1 MYNNNI
7 KEEYLSKLNSVSEY
21 MLRNLFSKS
30 ELYEDGK
37 GKDICDFI
45 EDEIIEFLHGLF
57 STSSVT
63 LLSYVSMLRMYTQ
76 WCCDNNI
83 NADHINHFDMITVD
97 MVNSCVNKMIMESK
111 YITLED
117 LENVMEDIVNVC
129 DKALIYALFYGICG
143 ENCVELTNIT
153 TNDINF
159 TTQEIKL
166 CTGRT
171 IKVPAKLCYLLG
183 QSCNTYDY
191 ILTTAS
197 NFSSLPLDQTDET
210 SFKRRANARFSTQE
224 RARLRV
230 VARLSKL
237 RDYTG
242 SIALSIDRL
251 KNSGMIYHMKKTM
264 EEKGISKDDIF
275 NSSEML
281 EIQKYYNC
289 QHVKPFTLKARYKD
303 FL

>member
-7 KEEYLSKLNSVSEY
+7 KEEYLSKLNTGSEY
-21 MLRNLFSKS
+21 MLRNIFNKS
-30 ELYEDGK
+30 ESYEEEK

-57 STSSVT
+57 SSSSVT
-63 LLSYVSMLRMYTQ
+63 LLSYVSMLRTYTQ

-97 MVNSCVNKMIMESK
+97 MVNSCINKMIMKSK
-111 YITLED
+111 YISLEE
-117 LENVMEDIVNVC
+117 LEIVMEDIVNVC

-143 ENCVELTNIT
+143 ESCIELTNIT

-171 IKVPAKLCYLLG
+171 IKAPAKLCYLLG

-191 ILTTAS
+191 ILTTS
-197 NFSSLPLDQTDET
+197 SHLSSLPFDQADET
-210 SFKRRANARFSTQE
+210 SFKKRANARFSTQE
-224 RARLRV
+224 RAKLRV
-230 VARLSKL
+230 VARLGKL
-237 RDYTG
+237 REYTG
-242 SIALSIDRL
+242 NIALSIDRL
-251 KNSGMIYHMKKTM
+251 KNSGMIHHMETVM
-264 EEKGISKDDIF
+264 REKGISKEDIF
-275 NSSEML
+275 NSQEMK

-289 QHVKPFTLKARYKD
+289 EHVKPFTLKARYKD

>member
-7 KEEYLSKLNSVSEY
+7 KEEYLSKLNTSSEY
-21 MLRNLFSKS
+21 MLRNIFNKS
-30 ELYEDGK
+30 ESYEEGK

-45 EDEIIEFLHGLF
+45 ENEIIEFLHGLF
-57 STSSVT
+57 SSSSVT
-63 LLSYVSMLRMYTQ
+63 LLSYVSMLRTYTQ

-97 MVNSCVNKMIMESK
+97 MVNSCINKMIMESK
-111 YITLED
+111 YISLEE
-117 LENVMEDIVNVC
+117 LENTMEDIVNVC

-143 ENCVELTNIT
+143 EDCIELTNIT

-171 IKVPAKLCYLLG
+171 IKAPAKLCYLLG

-191 ILTTAS
+191 ILTRS
-197 NFSSLPLDQTDET
+197 SHLSSLPFDQADET
-210 SFKRRANARFSTQE
+210 SFKKRANARFSTQE
-224 RARLRV
+224 RAKLRV
-230 VARLSKL
+230 VARLGKL
-237 RDYTG
+237 REYTG
-242 SIALSIDRL
+242 NIALSIDRL
-251 KNSGMIYHMKKTM
+251 KNSGMIHHMETVM
-264 EEKGISKDDIF
+264 REKEISKEDIF
-275 NSSEML
+275 NSQEMK

-289 QHVKPFTLKARYKD
+289 EHVKPFTLKARYKD

>member
-7 KEEYLSKLNSVSEY
+7 KEEYLSRLNTSSEY
-21 MLRNLFSKS
+21 MLRNLFGKS
-30 ELYEDGK
+30 ELYEEGK

-57 STSSVT
+57 SSSSVT
-63 LLSYVSMLRMYTQ
+63 LLSYVSMLRIYTQ

-83 NADHINHFDMITVD
+83 NADHINHFDMITVE
-97 MVNSCVNKMIMESK
+97 MVNSCINKIIIESK
-111 YITLED
+111 YITLEE
-117 LENVMEDIVNVC
+117 LKNVTEDIVNVC

-143 ENCVELTNIT
+143 EDCIELTNIT
-153 TNDINF
+153 ANDINL

-171 IKVPAKLCYLLG
+171 IKAPAQLCYLLG

-191 ILTTAS
+191 ILTTTS
-197 NFSSLPLDQTDET
+197 NFSSLPLYQTDET
-210 SFKRRANARFSTQE
+210 SFKKRANARFSTQE

-237 RDYTG
+237 RESTG
-242 SIALSIDRL
+242 NIALSIDRL
-251 KNSGMIYHMKKTM
+251 KNSGMIHHIKAIMK
-264 EEKGISKDDIF
+264 EKGISKDEIF
-275 NSSEML
+275 NSSEMI

-289 QHVKPFTLKARYKD
+289 EHVKPFTLKARYKD